1 MENEILQIG
10 FSRLHLSSKFHQKI
24 ETHPLHH
31 AQYSVRNA
39 KTLDKG
45 QIQWHWKQILN
56 NFIYLATLSIVTNL
70 YMQ

>member
-45 QIQWHWKQILN
+45 QIQ
-56 NFIYLATLSIVTNL
+56 
-70 YMQ
+70 